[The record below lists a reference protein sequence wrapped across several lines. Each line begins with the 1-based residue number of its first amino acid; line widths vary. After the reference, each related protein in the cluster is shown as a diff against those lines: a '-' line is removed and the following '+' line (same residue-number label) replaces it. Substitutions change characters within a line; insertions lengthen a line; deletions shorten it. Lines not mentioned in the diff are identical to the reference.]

1 MFEFSVTE
9 QPNSIEELFAKKFE
23 KLNKYPMDNET
34 SEIFVK
40 LILSKDSQY
49 EIPDN
54 EKPFLYRIME
64 NRISVVHD
72 YKVDDRVLLF
82 LSFICPSA
90 GVGVMYCW
98 YLQYEAFKRGIDII
112 TFEIFAD
119 IFGSG
124 FPSEDALHK
133 LWDEQKVKRQEMG
146 SDNLLDY
153 AKAGLSLY
161 KDYKDDTI

>member
-23 KLNKYPMDNET
+23 KLNKYPMNNET

-54 EKPFLYRIME
+54 EKPFLYKMLE

-72 YKVDDRVLLF
+72 YQVDDRVLLF
-82 LSFICPSA
+82 LSFTCPSA

-98 YLQYEAFKRGIDII
+98 YLQYEARKRGVDKI

-124 FPSEDALHK
+124 FPSEDSLHK

-161 KDYKDDTI
+161 KNYKDETI